1 MKQIKPKK
9 KEGERKGESIV
20 NFCQMASKTTR
31 TQARTD
37 AGSGSSIFLC
47 DGHAIIIIVIVIVI
61 VIATYVGQSLRAYL
75 VTLPLEVCSLSAEV
89 RLGTLHPV
97 EFAPGASQSS

>member
-1 MKQIKPKK
+1 
-9 KEGERKGESIV
+9 
-20 NFCQMASKTTR
+20 MASKTTR

-61 VIATYVGQSLRAYL
+61 VIVIATYAAQSLRAYL
-75 VTLPLEVCSLSAEV
+75 VTLPLEVCSLSSEV
-89 RLGTLHPV
+89 RLGSLHPV
-97 EFAPGASQSS
+97 EFAPGKSQSS